1 MLGHRRMNQLSETEI
16 LLDVAVLGERV
27 DQFLKSDIGRYL
39 LDQAEAEEQA
49 GLQHLRVVNCN
60 NPEEVRMAQNRV
72 WRGETMKA
80 WLKDAVSAGLKARM
94 ILEDRE

>member
-1 MLGHRRMNQLSETEI
+1 MQPSETEI

-39 LDQAEAEEQA
+39 IEQAEAEEQA
-49 GLQHLRVVNCN
+49 GLQQLRVVNCAN
-60 NPEEVRMAQNRV
+60 AEAVYMAQNRV
-72 WRGETMKA
+72 WLGEHMKS

-94 ILEDRE
+94 ILEDRG

>member
-1 MLGHRRMNQLSETEI
+1 MNQPSETEI

-39 LDQAEAEEQA
+39 LDQADAEEQA
-49 GLQHLRVVNCN
+49 GLQHLRTVNCN
-60 NPEEVRMAQNRV
+60 DAEAVRRAQNRV
-72 WRGETMKA
+72 WMGEHIKS

>member
-1 MLGHRRMNQLSETEI
+1 MTNLNETEI

-39 LDQAEAEEQA
+39 LEQAEAEEQA
-49 GLQHLRVVNCN
+49 GLQQLRVVNCN
-60 NPEEVRMAQNRV
+60 NEEAVRMAQNRV
-72 WRGETMKA
+72 WRGEQMKS

>member
-1 MLGHRRMNQLSETEI
+1 MQPTETEI

-39 LDQAEAEEQA
+39 LEQAEAEEQM
-49 GLQHLRVVNCN
+49 GLLILRTVDCN
-60 NPEEVRMAQNRV
+60 SEHAVRMAQNRV
-72 WRGETMKA
+72 WRGENMKA

-94 ILEDRE
+94 ILEDREE

>member
-1 MLGHRRMNQLSETEI
+1 MNQPSETEI

-39 LDQAEAEEQA
+39 LEQADAEEQA
-49 GLQHLRVVNCN
+49 GLQQLRVVNCN
-60 NPEEVRMAQNRV
+60 DAEAVCLAQNMV